1 MKEEKQTGI
10 FPVSKE
16 HPMPCWLGIL
26 GLLIG
31 LLILIVQL
39 AGLAKQEPSNVIKTN
54 GPSITAGPGTAITS
68 GSQLLNE

>member
-10 FPVSKE
+10 FLVSKE
-16 HPMPCWLGIL
+16 HPMPYWLGIL

-39 AGLAKQEPSNVIKTN
+39 AGLAKQEPPKTIKTN
-54 GPSITAGPGTAITS
+54 GTEITS
-68 GSQLLNE
+68 GPQLLNE

>member
-10 FPVSKE
+10 FLVSKE

-39 AGLAKQEPSNVIKTN
+39 AGLAKQEPSKTIKTN
-54 GPSITAGPGTAITS
+54 GTAITS
-68 GSQLLNE
+68 PQLLNE